1 MSTAN
6 RFGARLGVLALVLAS
21 LPAMAIE
28 PFKADYRANY
38 MGVQADGSMSL
49 EQRPNGQW
57 SYSLQVKNQMAELR
71 QNTVFYQHNGL
82 LRPLSSTDTANV
94 IIKRRNVQ
102 ATYDWARNQ
111 ASWSGDVKAERRGPI
126 ALRAGDMDALLI
138 NLAIMRDARPGAQM
152 HYRFA
157 DVGRL
162 RMHQYQAAASTE
174 IVPVCE
180 LSYDALRV
188 WRSNA
193 SAGDA
198 MVLWIANGV
207 PTPVRIT
214 QQEDGKDT
222 IDLRLIQYQGE

>member
-71 QNTVFYQHNGL
+71 QNTVFDQHNGL

-138 NLAIMRDARPGAQM
+138 NLAIARDLAAGKPLNYRMVDEGRIKQMR
-152 HYRFA
+152 YT
-157 DVGRL
+157 VG
-162 RMHQYQAAASTE
+162 
-174 IVPVCE
+174 
-180 LSYDALRV
+180 
-188 WRSNA
+188 
-193 SAGDA
+193 
-198 MVLWIANGV
+198 
-207 PTPVRIT
+207 
-214 QQEDGKDT
+214 GKDT
-222 IDLRLIQYQGE
+222 LQLGGRSVEVTRVSQIDGDKEMIAWISPDYPVPLRLLQRKKGRDELDLTVSALR